1 MALNQCAGVRR
12 VEMCFAGNWFCE
24 SDNRS
29 VVSALEKEV
38 LGDLYSQKDKI
49 AP

>member
-12 VEMCFAGNWFCE
+12 VEICFAGNWFCG

-29 VVSALEKEV
+29 VVSV
-38 LGDLYSQKDKI
+38 LGKKCLVIYTLKRTK
-49 AP
+49 